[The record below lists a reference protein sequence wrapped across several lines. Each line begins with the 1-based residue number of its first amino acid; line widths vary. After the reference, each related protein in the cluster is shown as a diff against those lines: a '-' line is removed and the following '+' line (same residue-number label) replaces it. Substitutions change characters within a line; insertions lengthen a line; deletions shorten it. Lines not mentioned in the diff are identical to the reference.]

1 MLSARLRGAT
11 DGNPFFLLETLR
23 HLEFEGL
30 LQSDPAGGWRT
41 PYDEHTVDYAELP
54 IAPTVRG
61 ALLGRARALGQPA
74 LGLLEAASL
83 LGDRFDAAVLADAS
97 GLDDD
102 GMGVALDHAVASQ
115 LVIEERDGFRFAH
128 DLVRQCLAE
137 GLSATR
143 RRSLHR
149 RLADALQRHA
159 GAPGLIAAQFEAGG
173 LAGDALPWR
182 YEAAHAAMRVHALAD
197 ALAHWQ
203 RALDDGAVG
212 AAAADIHLHCAEL
225 HSRIGDRAAAEAAL
239 QRATAAAGG
248 HRDLAL
254 TAQIARAELWAADR
268 GDAAVKWL
276 DALAGDLAHAPPA
289 LQSRALAARAAA
301 LNAQERLDD
310 AAELL
315 HEAIARLS
323 NAPDNRVVIGKLLDT
338 LARNSFRRGDLAGAL
353 RHAEKALTVLDTVD
367 AAAERASVLALHGA
381 LLMNLSRRADAEA
394 ALEQARALA
403 ARIGHV
409 PLQRAALLNLV
420 KLATDV
426 GDVARAVALLDEG
439 EALAPSY
446 EHVRVEAGFREA
458 RFYVEYLRGD
468 APAARAAA
476 ERLLRTV
483 DTLPGRTERIG
494 SRTMVVDFF
503 LLERDLDRAA
513 ALLAEAKALC
523 DEAVAGES
531 GLHHVACATRHAWWM
546 LERGEARPALAL
558 LEAMAAPEREQD
570 RVDRAWIAAAAA
582 LALDDPARARDWL
595 ASAPPGADVPA
606 DFVALWL
613 LQALRLARIEGRR
626 DAALQERARALLQG
640 RRAPAALAER
650 LHLALD

>member
-1 MLSARLRGAT
+1 
-11 DGNPFFLLETLR
+11 
-23 HLEFEGL
+23 
-30 LQSDPAGGWRT
+30 
-41 PYDEHTVDYAELP
+41 
-54 IAPTVRG
+54 
-61 ALLGRARALGQPA
+61 
-74 LGLLEAASL
+74 
-83 LGDRFDAAVLADAS
+83 
-97 GLDDD
+97 
-102 GMGVALDHAVASQ
+102 
-115 LVIEERDGFRFAH
+115 
-128 DLVRQCLAE
+128 
-137 GLSATR
+137 
-143 RRSLHR
+143 
-149 RLADALQRHA
+149 
-159 GAPGLIAAQFEAGG
+159 
-173 LAGDALPWR
+173 
-182 YEAAHAAMRVHALAD
+182 MRVHALAD

-203 RALDDGAVG
+203 RALDDGAAG

-225 HSRIGDRAAAEAAL
+225 HRRIGDRAAAEAAL
-239 QRATAAAGG
+239 QRATAAAGE

-268 GDAAVKWL
+268 GDAAVQWL

-301 LNAQERLDD
+301 LNAQERLGD
-310 AAELL
+310 AADLL

-323 NAPDNRVVIGKLLDT
+323 NAPDSRVVIGRLLDRF
-338 LARNSFRRGDLAGAL
+338 ARNSFRRGDLAGAL
-353 RHAEKALTVLDTVD
+353 RHSEKALTVLDTVD
-367 AAAERASVLALHGA
+367 AAAERASALAIHGA
-381 LLMNLSRRADAEA
+381 LLLNLSRRAEAEA
-394 ALEQARALA
+394 APGGGTGAGGAHRPRAAAARRAAEPGQARHRRRRRRARRGA
-403 ARIGHV
+403 ARRG
-409 PLQRAALLNLV
+409 RS
-420 KLATDV
+420 
-426 GDVARAVALLDEG
+426 ARAELRAR
-439 EALAPSY
+439 
-446 EHVRVEAGFREA
+446 RVEAGFREA

-523 DEAVAGES
+523 DEQATAGES
-531 GLHHVACATRHAWWM
+531 GLLHAACATRHAWWM
-546 LERGEARPALAL
+546 LERGEARAALAL

-626 DAALQERARALLQG
+626 DAGSQERALALLQG

-650 LHLALD
+650 LRQSLG